1 MKRNMSTLDRILRL
15 VLVVLIAIMYFTDAI
30 TGTWAL
36 ILLVISGILL
46 ITSLLGVCPLY
57 VPFGI
62 STRKKS

>member
-46 ITSLLGVCPLY
+46 ITGLLGVCPLY

>member
-1 MKRNMSTLDRILRL
+1 MKRNMGTLDRILRL